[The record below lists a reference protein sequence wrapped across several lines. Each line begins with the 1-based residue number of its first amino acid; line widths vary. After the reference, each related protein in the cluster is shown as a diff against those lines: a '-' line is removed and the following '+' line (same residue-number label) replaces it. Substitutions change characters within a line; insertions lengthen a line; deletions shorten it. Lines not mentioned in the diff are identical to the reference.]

1 MWTLLSTVR
10 PEVYYVLA
18 LVGLWLVFGMSRR
31 ARERRAARKYLHA
44 VESGVTDPVSLHP
57 VIDPAKCV
65 GCRACTQACPEGKI
79 IEMIGGKAQLV
90 DPASCIGHGACK
102 TSCPVGAIELVFG
115 SARRGVDIPLVS
127 PTFESSVPGLY
138 IAGELGGMGLI
149 ANAIE
154 QGKQAIEAIA
164 KRSDLNVAGL
174 YDVVIVGGGPAGI
187 AASLAAE
194 ARGLRYMTLEQDSI
208 GGTVARYPRGKIV
221 MTRPAVLPIFGKVK
235 FRKAR
240 KERLLSLWQAVM
252 KTTKVQVH
260 QGVRVERIRRAP
272 VGFEVATTAGPALAS
287 TVLLATGRRGTPKRL
302 GVPGEDLAKV
312 VYSLADP
319 TQYRGRHVLIVGGGD
334 SAVEAAVELSKQAVA
349 SLTLAYRGPVLDRP
363 KPANRQMLQAAI
375 ESQRIA
381 VLLEAEVRAIEP
393 DAVVIDQP
401 GRRLRPANDAVIV
414 CAGGTL
420 PTALLAEAGV
430 EVERKFGTA

>member
-1 MWTLLSTVR
+1 
-10 PEVYYVLA
+10 
-18 LVGLWLVFGMSRR
+18 
-31 ARERRAARKYLHA
+31 
-44 VESGVTDPVSLHP
+44 
-57 VIDPAKCV
+57 
-65 GCRACTQACPEGKI
+65 
-79 IEMIGGKAQLV
+79 
-90 DPASCIGHGACK
+90 
-102 TSCPVGAIELVFG
+102 
-115 SARRGVDIPLVS
+115 
-127 PTFESSVPGLY
+127 
-138 IAGELGGMGLI
+138 
-149 ANAIE
+149 
-154 QGKQAIEAIA
+154 
-164 KRSDLNVAGL
+164 
-174 YDVVIVGGGPAGI
+174 
-187 AASLAAE
+187 
-194 ARGLRYMTLEQDSI
+194 MTLEQDSI